1 MEGRITPEYIRK
13 LKTGEIFV
21 FGSNE
26 AGRHGKGAAKQALK
40 WGAVYFQGIGLFGQ
54 TYAIPTKNKK
64 IKTLPIVCIA
74 VYVYQFIEFAIANP
88 DLTFLVV
95 PIGTMLAGY
104 KPEDIAPLF
113 ERAIPIKN
121 IHLPQSF
128 WDILNPP
135 KDKIIKQAKLL

>member
-1 MEGRITPEYIRK
+1 MEGRITPEYIRR
-13 LKTGEIFV
+13 LKPGEIFV

-54 TYAIPTKNKK
+54 TYAIPTKDKK
-64 IKTLPIVCIA
+64 IKTLPIACIA
-74 VYVYQFIEFAIANP
+74 LYVYQFIEFAIANP

>member
-1 MEGRITPEYIRK
+1 MEGRITPAYIRK
-13 LKTGEIFV
+13 LKPGQIFV

-26 AGRHGKGAAKQALK
+26 AGRHGKGSAKQALK

-54 TYAIPTKNKK
+54 TYAIPTKDRK

-74 VYVYQFIEFAIANP
+74 VYVNQFIEFAIAHP
-88 DLTFLVV
+88 ELTFLVV

-113 ERAIPIKN
+113 EKAIPVKN

-128 WDILNPP
+128 WDVLL
-135 KDKIIKQAKLL
+135 KDREKTIKQVKLL